1 MQKFPLKKGLSDAT
15 DLHQEID
22 EYINVLMGHINPP
35 ISDGVDT
42 LFEVSSTYLA
52 RA

>member
-1 MQKFPLKKGLSDAT
+1 
-15 DLHQEID
+15 
-22 EYINVLMGHINPP
+22 MGHMNAP

-52 RA
+52 GAKEIAKLLERKWFYCYW